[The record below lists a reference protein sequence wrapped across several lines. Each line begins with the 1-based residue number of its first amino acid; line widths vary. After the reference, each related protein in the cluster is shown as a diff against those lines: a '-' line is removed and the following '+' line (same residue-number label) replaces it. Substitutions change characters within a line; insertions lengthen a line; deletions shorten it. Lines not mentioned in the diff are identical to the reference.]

1 MLSWT
6 DIVAR
11 QERYADLL
19 REAETERLIRQAMGR
34 GRTHGRFHRRALS
47 WLGHHLVTWGCA
59 LQERYGAAAAAIHA
73 PACQPCLVKR

>member
-34 GRTHGRFHRRALS
+34 GQAHGRFHCRALS
-47 WLGHHLVTWGCA
+47 WLGHHLVTWGCR
-59 LQERYGAAAAAIHA
+59 LQERYGAAAAAVRA
-73 PACQPCLVKR
+73 PACQPYLVKR

>member
-19 REAETERLIRQAMGR
+19 REAETERLIRQVMGR
-34 GRTHGRFHRRALS
+34 GHQ
-47 WLGHHLVTWGCA
+47 WLQV
-59 LQERYGAAAAAIHA
+59 
-73 PACQPCLVKR
+73 

>member
-19 REAETERLIRQAMGR
+19 REAETERLIRQAMPPAGTVRRCGR
-34 GRTHGRFHRRALS
+34 GCPRPGVPAVPGETIASLCGG
-47 WLGHHLVTWGCA
+47 GHA
-59 LQERYGAAAAAIHA
+59 ER
-73 PACQPCLVKR
+73 